1 MLAGAQD
8 YYQQQQ
14 RQLVAAFCHEYQQRL
29 RPTTSRVDAEDAAAA
44 AAAAAEADWAAGL
57 ESEVAARL
65 AWVPRLTPRKFGKVL
80 PGEVAQCQA
89 VAQRHG
95 ILLDPMWNLAA
106 WEIAAQLAA
115 VAEADGSRERVA
127 MIHTGGH
134 LGLCGLAQRWPDQF

>member
-8 YYQQQQ
+8 YYQLQQ
-14 RQLVAAFCHEYQQRL
+14 RQLVAAFCHEHQQRL
-29 RPTTSRVDAEDAAAA
+29 HYTTSGKEAEDAAAA
-44 AAAAAEADWAAGL
+44 AAAADWAA
-57 ESEVAARL
+57 EMQSEVAARL

-115 VAEADGSRERVA
+115 AAEAGGARERVA
-127 MIHTGGH
+127 MVHTGGH

>member
-14 RQLVAAFCHEYQQRL
+14 RQLVAAFYHEYQQRL
-29 RPTTSRVDAEDAAAA
+29 RSTTCGVEAEDAA
-44 AAAAAEADWAAGL
+44 ADWAAGL

-89 VAQRHG
+89 VAQQHG

-106 WEIAAQLAA
+106 WETASQLAK
-115 VAEADGSRERVA
+115 VAEAGGGRERVA